1 MGTFAI
7 SQLLVLLSIW
17 SLPHCAGTLPGQ
29 HNSESGSHGKFSRS
43 SLEERQNIVEGNVTY
58 VVLVDAGSTGS
69 RVHVWRYRKNQPTF
83 LDPHPI
89 PEFLF
94 PSNKKK
100 ISPGLSSFGSN
111 PGAAGAYLRP
121 LVEFA
126 KEHVPR
132 HLWAVTPFFV
142 AGTAGLR
149 LLRDEEITAIL
160 RSCEDFLRS
169 ESPFLVRPQNLRV
182 IAGTE
187 EGIFGWV
194 SINYLAGR
202 LPGMKH
208 AGAGFLSAV
217 EMGGASAQLTFPLP
231 AASTASLQRHPQFH
245 ALEIG
250 HARVQIYT
258 HSYLGLG
265 LDEVRSAFKARTLAA
280 KAADP
285 CLPAGF
291 PTALAAPPS
300 ESPQDQQQ
308 QQQQQQ
314 PDGAKPGQS
323 VEQQRGFAGCLEGVR
338 RELGLVEPAT
348 CVERPCGLRG
358 VHQPSF
364 WREPG
369 VLVAFE
375 HFRHASAALGLLSE
389 ATQGPASEAETAWSA
404 GLEDKP
410 WEDRL
415 SVARLRAAAEEVC
428 GARWEEIVAKEGEGA
443 GKYGRMRQGQ
453 EHEYC
458 FRATYLWA
466 FLAEGLGVP
475 ADTEFKALLEL
486 QGVDIDWAL
495 GMLLFVAAGAGRID
509 PDAGGGLESS
519 AGATAWGAASEFEL
533 EKGRLAVLCLVIL
546 GATGVSW
553 ARRRGAKPCSGTGA
567 EQSSVG
573 TPSKMARSKEAEG
586 PGTHVSQ
593 ALLGMVSPVLSL
605 IKVDSRGAS
614 LDALGDRD
622 SPRRREEKEVCE
634 TTVPRTK
641 MLRSEARLRPST
653 SQDNLDYLSS
663 E

>member
-1 MGTFAI
+1 
-7 SQLLVLLSIW
+7 
-17 SLPHCAGTLPGQ
+17 
-29 HNSESGSHGKFSRS
+29 
-43 SLEERQNIVEGNVTY
+43 
-58 VVLVDAGSTGS
+58 
-69 RVHVWRYRKNQPTF
+69 
-83 LDPHPI
+83 
-89 PEFLF
+89 
-94 PSNKKK
+94 
-100 ISPGLSSFGSN
+100 
-111 PGAAGAYLRP
+111 
-121 LVEFA
+121 
-126 KEHVPR
+126 
-132 HLWAVTPFFV
+132 
-142 AGTAGLR
+142 
-149 LLRDEEITAIL
+149 
-160 RSCEDFLRS
+160 
-169 ESPFLVRPQNLRV
+169 
-182 IAGTE
+182 
-187 EGIFGWV
+187 
-194 SINYLAGR
+194 
-202 LPGMKH
+202 MKH

-458 FRATYLWA
+458 FRYQLLGCACRVWCMRQTQCWRVVCDGAWHPGADGTVRRADGTRACASATYLWA
-466 FLAEGLGVP
+466 FLVHSTICQRARYAMPGAEIAYDQAEGLGVP

-486 QGVDIDWAL
+486 QVPRSAASRCADGRSDSAHMVTRALTSTGLWACSCL
-495 GMLLFVAAGAGRID
+495 SPPARVASILTL
-509 PDAGGGLESS
+509 AGGS
-519 AGATAWGAASEFEL
+519 
-533 EKGRLAVLCLVIL
+533 K
-546 GATGVSW
+546 
-553 ARRRGAKPCSGTGA
+553 ARRVRQPGA
-567 EQSSVG
+567 
-573 TPSKMARSKEAEG
+573 RR
-586 PGTHVSQ
+586 
-593 ALLGMVSPVLSL
+593 LSL
-605 IKVDSRGAS
+605 SSRRAGS
-614 LDALGDRD
+614 RC
-622 SPRRREEKEVCE
+622 SV
-634 TTVPRTK
+634 
-641 MLRSEARLRPST
+641 S
-653 SQDNLDYLSS
+653 
-663 E
+663 